1 MSPYASLNP
10 FIVTSVGENDLWNAA
25 AVPDVPCI
33 HSVPF
38 GAMKIAVE
46 QVRAQR
52 RSQVR
57 FVRGAGGS
65 GKSHLFAR
73 LRREC
78 ADSIF
83 YAYAPN
89 PPLQPEALENFILS
103 RFVSSLRH
111 PARGKD
117 GTESPYSQLRLLAY
131 ALLKPVIEQELTFP
145 ELHEAWAQ
153 IALESRKELIHQ
165 AVQLLEAEHPMVP
178 RSVLRCLLTVLRED
192 KEHLAAQWLSG
203 AAYLTESELKFL
215 GVPEPLARAEMG
227 LVIQLFGKLA
237 AQAGAPAVLVLD
249 QLDLIS
255 TPAQFDEIQR
265 LLFSLIDQSENWVVL
280 IGLVAERFAMWDAAL
295 TQALRGRVGVP
306 DSNAPLGFRLP
317 VVDMLPIANEQKR
330 LLLNCRLEAPALIAQ
345 RQKDGITS
353 AIHPLLDEDIVRL
366 TAGGAIFPRHLLA
379 AAAEAYTMR
388 TTEAP
393 AVELPQKIVAAAVV
407 TAAPAPAVAPAPP
420 PTVPVKAE
428 TAPVAVRV
436 VEDAKD
442 TIAAAPVLSPPPPI
456 PVPTAAKT
464 PLAEKIDA
472 LLQEAVETAKKDTS
486 AASAIDLGE
495 RARDLIELMVAPP
508 VTISEG
514 DIRKSYDNFDGAD
527 RCFEWGG
534 GKVRIVTSDAMRSSL
549 IAVLERLKDA
559 AGDTLLLR
567 HAVAPVSG
575 QLTMELLNT
584 FKTKNTFHHVFA
596 SEAAVLAALSH
607 LLAAQREGSYDQLAT
622 EPPATKD
629 NVLAALRNH
638 PLPRGLRLW
647 ELIQKIHAP
656 KQPPQTTPATSVLAA
671 IVNPAAKP
679 ATVVKPPPVPG
690 AKPPPP
696 PSIIAARP
704 ATSGVVAKPVARPPG
719 PPMARPPVAKPP
731 PSVPSPSMSKLPP
744 PSQGTTA

>member
-1 MSPYASLNP
+1 
-10 FIVTSVGENDLWNAA
+10 
-25 AVPDVPCI
+25 
-33 HSVPF
+33 
-38 GAMKIAVE
+38 
-46 QVRAQR
+46 
-52 RSQVR
+52 
-57 FVRGAGGS
+57 
-65 GKSHLFAR
+65 
-73 LRREC
+73 
-78 ADSIF
+78 
-83 YAYAPN
+83 
-89 PPLQPEALENFILS
+89 
-103 RFVSSLRH
+103 
-111 PARGKD
+111 
-117 GTESPYSQLRLLAY
+117 
-131 ALLKPVIEQELTFP
+131 
-145 ELHEAWAQ
+145 
-153 IALESRKELIHQ
+153 
-165 AVQLLEAEHPMVP
+165 
-178 RSVLRCLLTVLRED
+178 
-192 KEHLAAQWLSG
+192 
-203 AAYLTESELKFL
+203 
-215 GVPEPLARAEMG
+215 
-227 LVIQLFGKLA
+227 
-237 AQAGAPAVLVLD
+237 
-249 QLDLIS
+249 
-255 TPAQFDEIQR
+255 
-265 LLFSLIDQSENWVVL
+265 
-280 IGLVAERFAMWDAAL
+280 
-295 TQALRGRVGVP
+295 
-306 DSNAPLGFRLP
+306 
-317 VVDMLPIANEQKR
+317 
-330 LLLNCRLEAPALIAQ
+330 
-345 RQKDGITS
+345 
-353 AIHPLLDEDIVRL
+353 
-366 TAGGAIFPRHLLA
+366 
-379 AAAEAYTMR
+379 
-388 TTEAP
+388 
-393 AVELPQKIVAAAVV
+393 
-407 TAAPAPAVAPAPP
+407 
-420 PTVPVKAE
+420 
-428 TAPVAVRV
+428 

-442 TIAAAPVLSPPPPI
+442 TIAAAPVLSPPPPS

-472 LLQEAVETAKKDTS
+472 LLQVAVETAKKDTS

-508 VTISEG
+508 VTINEG
-514 DIRKSYDNFDGAD
+514 DIRKTYDNFDGAD

-584 FKTKNTFHHVFA
+584 FKTKNTFHHVSA

-671 IVNPAAKP
+671 IVNPSAKP

-744 PSQGTTA
+744 PSQGTAA